1 MATGPE
7 RSDTAVHLE
16 YDLERSHLQAAQAVS
31 QGYLCAT
38 ATQGAWRPMLANLFL
53 WVLIAASLMFV
64 FAALKTAAE
73 PLRAPAWLG
82 LAGLLLAGCLA
93 YAAEVARARRMNLRL
108 VDLQGPFP
116 LRVQLGIDASGITAR
131 SLHGEG
137 RYPARSYVA
146 VVESRASLV
155 LLLRSGLAM
164 PIPDAAFMSAEQ
176 RQTVLQLLSP
186 TPSEA

>member
-1 MATGPE
+1 MATGSE
-7 RSDTAVHLE
+7 LSDTAVHLE
-16 YDLERSHLQAAQAVS
+16 FDLERSHLQVAQALS
-31 QGYLCAT
+31 HRYLCAL
-38 ATQGAWRPMLANLFL
+38 ATKRAWLPMLANIVL
-53 WVLIAASLMFV
+53 WALIATSLMFV
-64 FAALKTAAE
+64 LAALKTAAE

-108 VDLQGPFP
+108 VNLQGPFP

-146 VVESRASLV
+146 VVESGAALV

-176 RQTVLQLLSP
+176 RQTVRQLLSP
-186 TPSEA
+186 APSDA

>member
-7 RSDTAVHLE
+7 PSDTAVHLE
-16 YDLERSHLQAAQAVS
+16 YDLERSHLHAAQAVS
-31 QGYLCAT
+31 HRYLCGLA
-38 ATQGAWRPMLANLFL
+38 ARRAWLPMLANLFL
-53 WVLIAASLMFV
+53 WALIAASLMLV
-64 FAALKTAAE
+64 FAALKTVSE

-93 YAAEVARARRMNLRL
+93 YAAEVARARGMNLRL

-116 LRVQLGIDASGITAR
+116 LRVRLGIDASGITAL

-146 VVESRASLV
+146 VVESGAALV

-164 PIPDAAFMSAEQ
+164 PIPDAAFTSAEQ
-176 RQTVLQLLSP
+176 RQTVLRLLQP
-186 TPSEA
+186 APSDV

>member
-1 MATGPE
+1 
-7 RSDTAVHLE
+7 VHLE

-31 QGYLCAT
+31 HRHLCGLA
-38 ATQGAWRPMLANLFL
+38 AKRAWLPMLSNVFL
-53 WVLIAASLMFV
+53 WALIAASLMFV
-64 FAALKTAAE
+64 FAALKTASE

-93 YAAEVARARRMNLRL
+93 YAAEVAGARRMNLRL

-116 LRVQLGIDASGITAR
+116 LRVQLGIDASGIAAR

-137 RYPARSYVA
+137 RYPARSCVA
-146 VVESRASLV
+146 VVESGAALV

-164 PIPDAAFMSAEQ
+164 PIPDAAFTSAEQ
-176 RQTVLQLLSP
+176 RQTALRLLQP
-186 TPSEA
+186 APSDV